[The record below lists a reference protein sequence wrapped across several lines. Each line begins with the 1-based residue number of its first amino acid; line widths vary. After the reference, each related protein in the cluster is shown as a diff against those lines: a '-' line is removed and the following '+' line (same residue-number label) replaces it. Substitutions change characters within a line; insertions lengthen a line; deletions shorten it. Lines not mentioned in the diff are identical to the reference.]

1 MAASMDFFWP
11 VAKTFAKMVSEGAG
25 ACGARLR
32 CGAAGGLARPGQ
44 TWPEKDAGH
53 ASSRPRHSSS
63 PIARFLCSSLS
74 AAMAFNSFNCW
85 GGSRTPSA
93 SKVVD
98 AICGDL
104 GSGGTRE
111 PTIIASAGCCGS
123 ILATAI
129 HPAFV
134 WGQLTVPG

>member
-1 MAASMDFFWP
+1 MVASMDFFWP
-11 VAKTFAKMVSEGAG
+11 AAKTFAKMVSEGAG
-25 ACGARLR
+25 ARRSAKMWRSRRASPTGMDVARKR
-32 CGAAGGLARPGQ
+32 RWAR
-44 TWPEKDAGH
+44 
-53 ASSRPRHSSS
+53 SSRPHHSSS
-63 PIARFLCSSLS
+63 PVACFLCSSLS
-74 AAMAFNSFNCW
+74 AAMAFNSFSCW

-98 AICGDL
+98 AVCGDL

-123 ILATAI
+123 ILATAM
-129 HPAFV
+129 HPAFF